1 MEIQQIRYFL
11 ALCEQGSFSRA
22 AELCEVTQPALTAAI
37 KRIEEEMGGPLFH
50 REGKR
55 ITLSRL
61 GRMLRPH
68 FEQMLG
74 DREAAY
80 QIARNFRLLNCAP
93 VSVGVMPTIGAGRFA
108 PVFDRYRRDHPSVE
122 LAVSS
127 AALPELLMQLDG
139 GDLDLA
145 IVSAPDGLPD
155 TYRSEPLCRDRYMV
169 IVPPGHRLARRDS
182 VALQDVSGEAY
193 VDRLS
198 CEMRETV
205 MAVCAEREIEL
216 YAHVR
221 SEREDWIE
229 SLVAAGLGFAF
240 LPESSIVHRGVVAR
254 PLTDP
259 AVERQLLLADVRGR
273 ERSPAAQALAQN
285 LSRHLAEP
293 A

>member
-22 AELCEVTQPALTAAI
+22 AEVCEVSQPALTSAI
-37 KRIEEEMGGPLFH
+37 KRVEDEMGGILFH

-55 ITLSRL
+55 VMLSRL
-61 GRMLRPH
+61 GQMLRPH

-80 QIARNFRLLNCAP
+80 QIARNFKLLHSAP
-93 VSVGVMPTIGAGRFA
+93 VSVGVMPTVGAARFA
-108 PVFDRYRRDHPSVE
+108 PAFDRFRREHPSVE
-122 LAVSS
+122 LAVCS
-127 AALPELLMQLDG
+127 AALADLLGQLDSG
-139 GDLDLA
+139 AVDLA
-145 IVSAPDGLPD
+145 IVSAPGGLPD
-155 TYRSEPLCRDRYMV
+155 IYRSEPLCRDRYMV
-169 IVPPGHRLARRDS
+169 IVAPDHRFARAHS
-182 VALQDVSGEAY
+182 VALQEVSGEAY

-198 CEMRETV
+198 CEMREMV
-205 MAVCAEREIEL
+205 MAVCAQREIEL

-229 SLVAAGLGFAF
+229 SMVAAGLGFAF
-240 LPESSIVHRGVVAR
+240 LPESSVSHRGVVAR

-259 AVERQLLLADVRGR
+259 AVERHLLLTDVRGR
-273 ERSPAAQALAQN
+273 QRSPAAQALA
-285 LSRHLAEP
+285 RTLARCLVDP

>member
-22 AELCEVTQPALTAAI
+22 AEVCDVSQPALTTAI
-37 KRIEEEMGGPLFH
+37 KRVEDEMGGTLFH

-61 GRMLRPH
+61 GQMLRPH

-74 DREAAY
+74 DREAAL
-80 QIARNFRLLNCAP
+80 QIARNFRLLKHAP
-93 VSVGVMPTIGAGRFA
+93 VSVGVMPTIGAARFA
-108 PVFDRYRRDHPSVE
+108 PVFEIFRREHPSVE

-127 AALPELLMQLDG
+127 AALADLLAQLDAG
-139 GDLDLA
+139 GLDLA
-145 IVSAPDGLPD
+145 IVSAPNGLPD
-155 TYRSEPLCRDRYMV
+155 IYRSEPLCRDRYMV
-169 IVPPGHRLARRDS
+169 IVPPGHRFARASS
-182 VALQDVSGEAY
+182 VALREVSGEAY

-198 CEMRETV
+198 CEMRESV
-205 MAVCAEREIEL
+205 MAVCAEQEIEL

-229 SLVAAGLGFAF
+229 SMVAAGLGFAF
-240 LPESSIVHRGVVAR
+240 LPESSVVHRGVVAR

-273 ERSPAAQALAQN
+273 QRSPAAQALARALIQ
-285 LSRHLAEP
+285 HLTEP

>member
-11 ALCEQGSFSRA
+11 ALCEKGSFSRA
-22 AELCEVTQPALTAAI
+22 AEVCDVSQPALTTAI
-37 KRIEEEMGGPLFH
+37 KRVEDEMGGTLFH

-55 ITLSRL
+55 VTLSRL
-61 GRMLRPH
+61 GQMLRPH

-74 DREAAY
+74 DREAAL
-80 QIARNFRLLNCAP
+80 QIARNFRLLHHAP
-93 VSVGVMPTIGAGRFA
+93 VSVGVMPTIGAARFA
-108 PVFDRYRRDHPSVE
+108 PVFDHFRREHPSVE

-127 AALPELLMQLDG
+127 AALVDLLAQLDAG
-139 GDLDLA
+139 GLDLA
-145 IVSAPDGLPD
+145 IVSAPNGLPD
-155 TYRSEPLCRDRYMV
+155 IYRSEPLCRERYMV
-169 IVPPGHRLARRDS
+169 IVPPGHRFARVSS

-198 CEMRETV
+198 CEMRESV

-229 SLVAAGLGFAF
+229 SMVAAGLGFAF
-240 LPESSIVHRGVVAR
+240 LPESSVVHRGVVAR

-273 ERSPAAQALAQN
+273 QRSPAGQALARTLVQ
-285 LSRHLAEP
+285 RLAE
-293 A
+293 AA